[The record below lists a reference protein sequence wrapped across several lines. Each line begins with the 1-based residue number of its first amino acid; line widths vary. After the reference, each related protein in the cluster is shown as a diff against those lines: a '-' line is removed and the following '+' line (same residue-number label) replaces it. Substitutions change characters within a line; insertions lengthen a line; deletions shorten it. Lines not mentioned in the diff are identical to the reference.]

1 MASAPIAAPTATS
14 DTDSAPA
21 DVVTEALDEVI
32 DPDEFTPRLL
42 ALLSN
47 ALVFRESHELRR
59 QFKLGTNEWRVIS
72 ALSLRPGMAATEVCD
87 FLGMNKSV
95 VSRAVTRLQLRKLI
109 VLSDGPR
116 GSRPLYLTHAGADM
130 HDRMLPVSL
139 RGQEIITEGM
149 AAGEVAALNELLRGM
164 LARIRDDAALQGA
177 SGSPSQYPID

>member
-1 MASAPIAAPTATS
+1 MASAPIVAAPTA
-14 DTDSAPA
+14 APA
-21 DVVTEALDEVI
+21 DAAAADMVTEALDEVI

-72 ALSLRPGMAATEVCD
+72 ALSLRPGMSATEVCD

-116 GSRPLYLTHAGADM
+116 GSRPLYLTRAGAEM
-130 HDRMLPVSL
+130 HDRMLPVSM
-139 RGQEIITEGM
+139 RGHEIISEGM
-149 AAGEVAALNELLRGM
+149 TPAEVTALNQLLRGM